1 MRPLTAPLPALGVL
15 PRLLSPES
23 RQVPENISSHTM
35 ITSQGLNLK
44 PAGILTKIPT
54 EEDPPTHIHTENQTV
69 YLVPQNGVPIGTSQ
83 VAPRPHPHP
92 LKRASLNLLTSCLS

>member
-1 MRPLTAPLPALGVL
+1 MIKATVHPLTAPQPGLGVL

-23 RQVPENISSHTM
+23 RQVPENISSHAM

-54 EEDPPTHIHTENQTV
+54 EDDAPAKGNQTV
-69 YLVPQNGVPIGTSQ
+69 YLVPQRMV
-83 VAPRPHPHP
+83 HP
-92 LKRASLNLLTSCLS
+92 